1 MKLNADDR
9 LSDDGFYLT
18 SQILRIIQEPP
29 PAGSPEKTPARS
41 FAKAWDR
48 VHVNKGETMAIE
60 ADVTTYDS
68 GTDLLWAYGEGE
80 RGVTFA
86 QQAAP
91 GQPLSANYG
100 KAFQY
105 NVKSHAGR
113 FVRSDSLNFVDHKT
127 GARPSN
133 VAMPDPTAPP
143 KKKGKKPFFVPNTN
157 LEAPRLHG
165 LLTLANPIGFLAEM
179 RRFAERIREDNRGRG
194 ALASFAAEIA
204 NCSATGTTND
214 GSPEVPNPDPRTL
227 RRSALRCNS
236 A

>member
-1 MKLNADDR
+1 MQVKFNTEMRGRMGAGQANDTRQERWSEFFGDIEFLRSQVLNDGVILNPDDR
-9 LSDDGFYLT
+9 LEDGFYLT

-113 FVRSDSLNFVDHKT
+113 SVRSDSLNFIDHKT
-127 GARPSN
+127 GARPGN
-133 VAMPDPTAPP
+133 VAMPDPTAPA

-157 LEAPRLHG
+157 LERR
-165 LLTLANPIGFLAEM
+165 GF
-179 RRFAERIREDNRGRG
+179 
-194 ALASFAAEIA
+194 
-204 NCSATGTTND
+204 TGY
-214 GSPEVPNPDPRTL
+214 
-227 RRSALRCNS
+227 
-236 A
+236 